1 MAELSSRFVSKEGNV
16 KGSSKGSFA
25 SLLSPARML
34 ASFGV
39 LASPPRL
46 YEPCKGRRGRKKRLR
61 RMVEEWWRNIGG
73 GGEREEWK
81 ITKVAA
87 FKYSKGISSLDGPI
101 LFEVY
106 LD

>member
-1 MAELSSRFVSKEGNV
+1 
-16 KGSSKGSFA
+16 
-25 SLLSPARML
+25 
-34 ASFGV
+34 
-39 LASPPRL
+39 
-46 YEPCKGRRGRKKRLR
+46 
-61 RMVEEWWRNIGG
+61 MVEEWWRNIGG